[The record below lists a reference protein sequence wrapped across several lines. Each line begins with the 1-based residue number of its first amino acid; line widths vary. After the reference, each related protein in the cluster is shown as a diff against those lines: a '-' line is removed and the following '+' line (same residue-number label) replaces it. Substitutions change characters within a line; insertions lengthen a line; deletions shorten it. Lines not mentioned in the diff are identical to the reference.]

1 MALSRLAGKELIQQ
15 RPWAVALSPS
25 AMLALCS
32 LSWESHLLISLL
44 CLCLS
49 ASLHVSASSVSMSW
63 LISVSGSFWTL
74 ALQSLSVCV
83 SDFLTSL

>member
-1 MALSRLAGKELIQQ
+1 MVLSRQAGKELIRQ

-25 AMLALCS
+25 GMLALCS
-32 LSWESHLLISLL
+32 LSWGSHLLISLL

-74 ALQSLSVCV
+74 APQSFSVGV
-83 SDFLTSL
+83 SEFLPSL